1 MGFALVVSCAT
12 FAALGGFLFG
22 YDSGIISSTIAQPQF
37 VEYFQAPS
45 DAQTGGIVSAFQGMF
60 DPDLSSPN
68 MRGVKIY

>member
-1 MGFALVVSCAT
+1 MGRALVVSCAV

-45 DAQTGGIVSAFQGMF
+45 DAQTGGIVSAFQGNYVLVVKLWRWF
-60 DPDLSSPN
+60 D
-68 MRGVKIY
+68 